1 MKTLILP
8 FLFLLTFV
16 VSCKTDDSEILEQ
29 QKTSYDVYVG
39 GVDEFNACYW
49 KNGQK
54 VSLAGGENLQGTY
67 LTVDNGDVYMIANNI
82 ESLGGNNI
90 IPAWYFWKNGVKY
103 NVAQYLNVAPNT
115 QNEPDNLQ
123 IWNNLTVHN
132 GNIYFSGIIKN
143 PAPTSSMDLYQL
155 CSWKNGVKT
164 VLESFGLNNGQSS
177 IGCIG
182 FYNND
187 TYITTRKN
195 DTYTSGTFNWD
206 IGYYKNNTYSF
217 LTTNVLPKRFISDNS
232 GIYLLSRDLNNKIY
246 IKNVL
251 TGNDLPIPTN
261 IAQTGI
267 TEISWDNSDKYYIGN
282 TFYFKNNN
290 QVSIS
295 DPNNF
300 NTIGHF
306 TAKDQNIYMT
316 RYNSNVGGT
325 AVKFYINDIEIM
337 SLSNTS
343 RGCFNSIFV
352 DPN

>member
-16 VSCKTDDSEILEQ
+16 ISCKTDDSEILEQ

-54 VSLAGGENLQGTY
+54 VSLAGGENLQGTHIA
-67 LTVDNGDVYMIANNI
+67 VDNNNIYMMANNI
-82 ESLGGNNI
+82 PWLGGDNI

-115 QNEPDNLQ
+115 QSDQLNLQ
-123 IWNNLTVHN
+123 LWNNFNVEN
-132 GNIYFSGIIKN
+132 GNVYFSGIIKN
-143 PAPTSSMDLYQL
+143 PSPTSPSDEYQL

-164 VLESFGLNNGQSS
+164 VLETFGAYNSQSLGA
-177 IGCIG
+177 IGV
-182 FYNND
+182 FNND
-187 TYITTRKN
+187 TYISTRKN
-195 DTYTSGTFNWD
+195 MFSSPYSWD
-206 IGYYKNNTYSF
+206 MGYYKNGNYNY
-217 LTTNVLPKRFISDNS
+217 LDNQKIPRLFISDAS
-232 GIYLLSRDLNNKIY
+232 GIYLFYTDQTTTIS
-246 IKNVL
+246 IKNVI
-251 TGNDLPIPTN
+251 TNVNLPIPAN
-261 IAQTGI
+261 IAQSGI
-267 TEISWDNSDKYYIGN
+267 VDIDLDNADRYYIGDK
-282 TFYFKNNN
+282 FYFKNNN
-290 QVSIS
+290 LVQIS

-316 RYNSNVGGT
+316 RYNLAVGGT
-325 AVKFYINDIEIM
+325 AVKFYINNVEIM
-337 SLSNTS
+337 SLPDTS